1 MKTKPI
7 AALSRPCSS
16 PLTSAQPANTS
27 DGGETNEN
35 WRTDNNWDMAPTFT
49 VGADLRLLHVVNTEQ
64 RPHGQLGNTRHAS
77 AMTFS
82 KYESEPVPSHRN
94 YAQNH

>member
-1 MKTKPI
+1 
-7 AALSRPCSS
+7 
-16 PLTSAQPANTS
+16 
-27 DGGETNEN
+27 
-35 WRTDNNWDMAPTFT
+35 MAPTFT